1 VAIESADKETLA
13 ISKHI
18 QKKERNTLVAERFL
32 SGLLKEHGRHLFQ
45 LPVKL
50 GIRMH
55 TDF

>member
-1 VAIESADKETLA
+1 VAIESANKKILA
-13 ISKHI
+13 IGKHI
-18 QKKERNTLVAERFL
+18 QKKERKTLVAERFL